1 MEQEKS
7 NKQKSI
13 VKHESDQS
21 TLGRRFGLSPF
32 SLFRDFADEMDRAVH
47 GIAGT
52 HKGAWSPTVDVRH
65 CAGNLV
71 INAELPGLKKDEVK
85 VELTDDAVV
94 IQGERNQEHSEDHEG
109 YHRWERNYG
118 KFYRSIPLPE
128 GAKTDEIKAELQDGV
143 LKVSI
148 PVLQS
153 AKKTR
158 QIPIETKAVAA
169 KA

>member
-1 MEQEKS
+1 MEQDKS

-13 VKHESDQS
+13 VKQESDPF
-21 TLGRRFGLSPF
+21 TWGRRFGLSPF
-32 SLFRDFADEMDRAVH
+32 SLFRDFADEMDRAVR
-47 GIAGT
+47 GIST
-52 HKGAWSPTVDVRH
+52 IHKGVWSPVVDVRH
-65 CAGNLV
+65 CDGRLV
-71 INAELPGLKKDEVK
+71 INAELPGLKKEEVK

-128 GAKTDEIKAELQDGV
+128 GAKIDEIKAELQDGV

-148 PVLQS
+148 PVPQT

-158 QIPIETKAVAA
+158 QIPIETKALAA